1 MIAYGRTSLEGSIPS
16 LSANFY
22 PIFIELYNL
31 VDHWWTTSL
40 RGTPLER
47 SGEKDR
53 NVIITIID
61 IETPGARRRRA
72 F

>member
-1 MIAYGRTSLEGSIPS
+1 M
-16 LSANFY
+16 
-22 PIFIELYNL
+22 
-31 VDHWWTTSL
+31 DHWWTTSL